1 MTKTDAMA
9 WLELNTGSDPT
20 TPGRHLDRCLER
32 LQERD

>member
-9 WLELNTGSDPT
+9 WLELNTDSDPT
-20 TPGRHLDRCLER
+20 PAGRHLDRCPER